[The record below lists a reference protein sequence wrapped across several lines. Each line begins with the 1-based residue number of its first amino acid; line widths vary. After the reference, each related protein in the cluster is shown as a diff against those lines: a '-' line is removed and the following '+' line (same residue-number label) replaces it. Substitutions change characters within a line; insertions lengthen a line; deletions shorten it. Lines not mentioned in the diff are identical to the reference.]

1 MHVTRFDEAPEY
13 SAPGHIGTRC
23 LRMLGREAGPAE
35 FAWLGVSII
44 EPGGC
49 IEPARSPFEKLYLVL
64 DGELEFGAEDVTW
77 VLKKWDACRFAPN
90 EERAIRNSSDTPAS
104 VMLAMSNVPF

>member
-1 MHVTRFDEAPEY
+1 MDVTRFDEAPEY
-13 SAPGHIGTRC
+13 SAPGHVGMRC
-23 LRMLGREAGPAE
+23 LRMLGREAGPAD

-64 DGELEFGAEDVTW
+64 EGELQFGAEGTRT
-77 VLKKWDACRFAPN
+77 VLAKWDACRFAPN
-90 EERAIRNSSDTPAS
+90 EERVISNLSDKQAT
-104 VMLAMSNVPF
+104 VMLAMSNVEP

>member
-13 SAPGHIGTRC
+13 AAPGHFRTRC
-23 LRMLGREAGPAE
+23 LRMLGREAGPAD

-49 IEPARSPFEKLYLVL
+49 IEPARSPYEKLYLVL
-64 DGELEFGAEDVTW
+64 EGELQFGDGEANDRLTT
-77 VLKKWDACRFAPN
+77 WDACRFAPD
-90 EERAIRNSSDTPAS
+90 EERTIRNMSDRQAT
-104 VMLAMSNVPF
+104 VMLAMSNVRA